1 MKIFATT
8 SFIIIIIA
16 VLIAGCSQAPQ
27 PQSQTTVVPTVS
39 VESTTLPQ
47 ITVVPTPLSQASV
60 SANTITIK
68 NYAFN
73 PQTITVKSGS
83 IVRWEN
89 LDPVSHRIIF
99 NDKSVSGSDVL
110 SYSQSF
116 SKKFDQPGSFP
127 YYCSIHPDMTGTVI
141 VQ

>member
-8 SFIIIIIA
+8 LLIIVIIA

-47 ITVVPTPLSQASV
+47 ITVVPTPISQASV
-60 SANTITIK
+60 SANTISI
-68 NYAFN
+68 NNFAFK
-73 PQTITVKSGS
+73 PQTITVKAGS

-89 LDPVSHRIIF
+89 LDPVSHRIMF

-116 SKKFDQPGSFP
+116 SKKFDQAGSFP